1 MPLSSRGFYL
11 CALATFCCY
20 GCGGGTGTSSTP
32 SNTISSPPIFDA
44 PIPGNTP
51 SFLSPRGPLQT
62 IYGTLEARPQ
72 PTQKG
77 RILVIDTDTVSTED
91 SRQRQH
97 ATNVIGALQAAS
109 IADAVTIEYCDIRG
123 TSYANVRACL
133 DHYRTQDNLKVIN
146 YSRVLPRDPSLEKDR
161 LPSDAVLVVAAGQT
175 GSISNV
181 KEEVVSALRETGQ
194 ALIVSGEMDDGLHGE
209 AHPCGSS
216 REYCVLADYNWFTS
230 TGGSHAGTSFSA
242 AMVSGLAGTV
252 RAYWPALT
260 ATNTVQLILEC
271 ARQADG
277 STGTRFNTG
286 QGLLSK
292 LDAAC
297 VLSPRGS
304 LMIRGYRA
312 GTAGLNGRLLSAGS
326 FSLPA
331 LTAYDKYGRDY
342 ALQAKSTSLPGRNT
356 LLEGLFDAAAQ
367 VHTRPEGQLE
377 RGLIEPGRGMF
388 RWHSP
393 TTHTRIFH
401 HLYQA
406 NNAESLLVGALY
418 PLGPARLIAGTT
430 LEHHSFAGGELI
442 GTGQLRIGDSLGWFA
457 GLLMPQRYG
466 TWNLDLQ
473 LGALQARMLRPA
485 SRSAVRALHAHSA
498 GFSLGIYQQPTRYLR
513 LGLRTGCHSGLAGSA
528 RLGGEYLPLLAH
540 PACKAELQFSLSARP
555 R

>member
-1 MPLSSRGFYL
+1 MLLSFRGLQL
-11 CALATFCCY
+11 CALATLCCY
-20 GCGGGTGTSSTP
+20 GCGGGGGTDAP
-32 SNTISSPPIFDA
+32 SNTGPQPFFDA

-51 SFLSPRGPLQT
+51 SFVPLNDQLQT
-62 IYGTLEARPQ
+62 IYDTLRTRPR
-72 PTQKG
+72 PTQKS
-77 RILVIDTDTVSTED
+77 RILVIDTDTVDRED

-97 ATNVIGALQAAS
+97 ATNVIGALQASS
-109 IADAVTIEYCDIRG
+109 IDDAVTIEYCDIRG

-133 DHYRTQDNLKVIN
+133 DHYRMRDNLKVIN
-146 YSRVLPRDPSLEKDR
+146 YSRVLPRDPSLEPSR

-181 KEEVVSALRETGQ
+181 QDEVVSALLETGRT
-194 ALIVSGEMDDGLHGE
+194 LVVSGEMDGGRHRE
-209 AHPCGSS
+209 ASSCGPS
-216 REYCVLADYNWFTS
+216 REYCVLADYNWFTR
-230 TGGSHAGTSFSA
+230 TGGRHAGTSFSA
-242 AMVSGLAGTV
+242 TMVSGLAGTA

-277 STGTRFNTG
+277 STGTPRFNTG

-297 VLSPRGS
+297 VLNPRGS

-406 NNAESLLVGALY
+406 TNAESLLVGALY
-418 PLGPARLIAGTT
+418 PLGPAQLIAGTT

-457 GLLMPQRYG
+457 GLLMPRRYG
-466 TWNLDLQ
+466 TWNFDLQ

-485 SRSAVRALHAHSA
+485 SRSAVRALRARSA
-498 GFSLGIYQQPTRYLR
+498 GFSLGIYQQPTRNLR

-528 RLGGEYLPLLAH
+528 RLGGEYLPLLAR
-540 PACKAELQFSLSARP
+540 PACKAELQFSLSAGP